1 MNFGVVADSQGAA
14 VFHELPTDVTMFGS
28 VLLLVLGKHH
38 YHHEW
43 NQLWTTTCCYLANAV
58 GALVRQDC
66 SSRFCILTYVWR

>member
-38 YHHEW
+38 YHHE
-43 NQLWTTTCCYLANAV
+43 
-58 GALVRQDC
+58 
-66 SSRFCILTYVWR
+66 